1 MNLPELNPSA
11 IISSLGNPTHAMASA
26 SAISADIRAIQSWRE
41 RELELATI
49 REFRNNWDGYGAD
62 APTVAVMDSAALF
75 LAICR
80 EFDYENAPAR
90 IALSPSGFLS
100 VDWLDGDAL
109 IRAEIQDSNEIEWMR
124 AIPGQP
130 TEFFTTALMDQT
142 GSRTEQVQTWQ
153 PAPVAE
159 DEPALVSAR

>member
-1 MNLPELNPSA
+1 
-11 IISSLGNPTHAMASA
+11 MASA

-49 REFRNNWDGYGAD
+49 REFRNNRDGYGAD

-90 IALSPSGFLS
+90 IALSPSGFLNPTGTLE
-100 VDWLDGDAL
+100 VDTYVREHAVPLK
-109 IRAEIQDSNEIEWMR
+109 
-124 AIPGQP
+124 
-130 TEFFTTALMDQT
+130 
-142 GSRTEQVQTWQ
+142 
-153 PAPVAE
+153 
-159 DEPALVSAR
+159 